1 MPLAS
6 LSSHFTALDWGV
18 LVGYL
23 ATVSVLGVVLSG
35 RQRSMR
41 DFFRGGAG
49 LPWYAVSASII
60 ATIISAVTFV
70 AVPALAARDGGDFTY
85 LQLGLIAGLLSRLF
99 VAFVLVPVY
108 WRERVYSPYDFIG
121 QRLGEAGRS
130 VTTAMFTLLGLLAQ
144 AARVYLTAVV
154 LELVLRDPLTAVG
167 GAVGVSPFVC
177 SVALVGV
184 IAVAWT
190 LLGGIATVIWT
201 DAMLF
206 LVFVGGGVVALA
218 VIIHALPG
226 GFGQL
231 WHEADAAGK
240 LRLWDFATTTGA
252 GEGGSFWASLFARPY
267 TLWAAVLAV
276 TFGNIGSYGTDQ
288 LLAQRIFVCRS
299 QRDAKLAVLCSFL
312 GEAVVALMLLVGVGL
327 WVFYRTFPDT
337 LSGEAGAAVA
347 ADPDSLFTVFILTQV
362 PPGLTGLIIAGI
374 FAAAIS
380 SLTSILAALSQ
391 TSLSAVWLPLRR
403 IDPQGDLTPAEERE
417 VLLVSRGLIV
427 CWGIVLCGVALLI
440 NRYVE
445 GQRLA
450 GRDVPL
456 LDLALGLGNYVI
468 GTLLAAF
475 LLAWLP
481 LRVNAYGLIWSAP
494 LSVAMVYASR
504 FHTPAAQVICL
515 TVGGVLIGSWVL
527 VAVLGDSIY
536 RKRRLARTPWL
547 LAAGGLLWLTSRFLL
562 FDGPGG
568 EAVPIAWPWYAPLGG
583 ATAFIFGYLLADT
596 QPPPHRD

>member
-6 LSSHFTALDWGV
+6 LSAHFTALDWLV

-23 ATVSVLGVVLSG
+23 AAVSVLGVVLAG
-35 RQRSMR
+35 RQRSMQ

-49 LPWYAVSASII
+49 LPWYAVCASII

-70 AVPALAARDGGDFTY
+70 AVPAVAARDGGDFTY

-99 VAFVLVPVY
+99 VAFVLVPTY
-108 WRERVYSPYDFIG
+108 LRERVYSPYDFIG
-121 QRLGEAGRS
+121 RRLGEAGRS

-154 LELVLRDPLTAVG
+154 LRLVLHDPLVAVG
-167 GAVGVSPFVC
+167 DTLGLTPLTCA
-177 SVALVGV
+177 VALVGV

-206 LVFVGGGVVALA
+206 LVFVGGGVVALIFI
-218 VIIHALPG
+218 VQDLPG

-231 WHEADAAGK
+231 LHDGAEAGK
-240 LRLWDFATTTGA
+240 FRLWNLAASPATGDDGMSLAASIFAT
-252 GEGGSFWASLFARPY
+252 PY
-267 TLWAAVLAV
+267 TLWAAVFAV

-299 QRDAKLAVLCSFL
+299 PRDAKLAVLCSYL
-312 GEAVVALMLLVGVGL
+312 GEVVVALMLLVGVGL
-327 WVFYRTFPDT
+327 WAFYRAFPGE
-337 LSGEAGAAVA
+337 LAGEAAAAVA
-347 ADPDSLFTVFILTQV
+347 ADPDTLFPVFILTQV

-391 TSLSAVWLPLRR
+391 TTLSAVWLPLRR
-403 IDPQGDLTPAEERE
+403 LDPDGEMTAHQQRE
-417 VLLVSRGLIV
+417 VLRVSRLLILF
-427 CWGIVLCGVALLI
+427 WGVALCVAAVAI
-440 NRYVE
+440 DRYVE
-445 GQRLA
+445 GQRA
-450 GRDVPL
+450 TGRDVPL
-456 LDLALGLGNYVI
+456 LDLALGMTNYVV

-481 LRVNAYGLIWSAP
+481 LRVNAYGLVWSAP
-494 LSVAMVYASR
+494 LSVAMVFAAR
-504 FHTPAAQVICL
+504 FHTPAAQRICL
-515 TVGGVLIGSWVL
+515 V
-527 VAVLGDSIY
+527 
-536 RKRRLARTPWL
+536 
-547 LAAGGLLWLTSRFLL
+547 SRVCSSPR
-562 FDGPGG
+562 G
-568 EAVPIAWPWYAPLGG
+568 
-583 ATAFIFGYLLADT
+583 
-596 QPPPHRD
+596 